1 MGGGGVH
8 TQMKRQLMKGFSSLQ
23 KKSSF
28 VNKIDPRPVNFEY
41 IAFAVNTIRLGKF
54 SAPTIAFLAF

>member
-1 MGGGGVH
+1 
-8 TQMKRQLMKGFSSLQ
+8 MKGFSALQ